1 MLPALPPELCSG
13 DPVLPALPLEL
24 CSGDPVLPALPPE
37 LCSGDPVLPAL
48 PPELCS
54 GDSYSALLLAGEDQL
69 AGREAVALV
78 KLSKS
83 SAAFSLSML
92 RDPHGRADF
101 SVSEAMSIS

>member
-1 MLPALPPELCSG
+1 MDLRFPVLPALPPELCSG

-37 LCSGDPVLPAL
+37 LCSGDSL
-48 PPELCS
+48 
-54 GDSYSALLLAGEDQL
+54 SALLLAGEDQL